1 MSAST
6 VIPDRFT
13 FAIAISG
20 VKAVQFEMAL
30 ARNAIAFWQK
40 AFLPRKNFR

>member
-13 FAIAISG
+13 FGIVISG
-20 VKAVQFEMAL
+20 AKEAARRAL
-30 ARNAIAFWQK
+30 IHGSAYVEF
-40 AFLPRKNFR
+40 